1 MTYQQIIHKVPC
13 PTCGAARGKACGTGA
28 GRFRLEAHDERVAK
42 ARGMMR
48 ASGNAVS
55 KWMVRLGLKKK

>member
-13 PTCGAARGKACGTGA
+13 PTCGAARGTACGSGA
-28 GRFRLEAHDERVAK
+28 GRFRQQAHAERAAN

-48 ASGNAVS
+48 ASGNAIS
-55 KWMVRLGLKKK
+55 NLLAKLGFKR